1 MKQES
6 DLLPVAN
13 RFVSLFDEMKDG
25 CPEWIKDIHENSI
38 LKFKDKGFPG
48 KKDESYRFS
57 HDEFSLIGE
66 FDLEEPVELP
76 FTRNQLLAEKNID
89 RSSFTVIT
97 VNGKYSESLNA
108 DVAFPEGM
116 IVGNLCVK
124 GVQEQKMISS
134 FLNVQAGKSEDSL
147 VDLNNA
153 FFRDGLFLCFPS
165 NVVIDKPVC
174 VLNVNYSKKPTFSAQ
189 RNLIV
194 LGSNSKV
201 SLLYE
206 DVSAFSEKMF
216 SNNVTEIF
224 IDRDSS
230 LDFCEIQDLNDGS
243 RSVHSIFTSQKDNSF
258 LQTELNPVRG
268 AWIRNNLK
276 VDIDGE
282 FAEAKLYGLSV
293 IGEDQHF
300 DQFTKVDHIKPN
312 CSSDQHYK
320 YMLEKNARGSFY
332 GRIHVFRDAQK
343 TNAYQKNNNILLTE
357 KAVMNTRPQL
367 IIDADDVKCSHGA
380 TIGQIDKEA
389 LFYMQQRGIGK
400 DDAMMLMMNAFA
412 GEVIDKFKN
421 EKIKKYMTE
430 MVTRKLGGA
439 KE

>member
-6 DLLPVAN
+6 DLLPAAN
-13 RFVSLFDEMKDG
+13 RFVSLFDEITDS
-25 CPEWIKDIHENSI
+25 CPEWIKNIHENSI
-38 LKFKDKGFPG
+38 LRFKEKGFPG
-48 KKDESYRFS
+48 SKNESYKFS

-66 FDLEEPVELP
+66 FDYEETEEVP
-76 FTRNQLLAEKNID
+76 FTRSQLLSEKNID
-89 RSSFTVIT
+89 RGALTVIT
-97 VNGKYSESLNA
+97 INGRYSESLNSDA
-108 DVAFPEGM
+108 AFPEGM
-116 IVGNLCVK
+116 IVGNLCET
-124 GVQEQKMISS
+124 GVQEQNMISS
-134 FLNVQAGKSEDSL
+134 FLNVQAGKSEDAL

-174 VLNVNYSKKPTFSAQ
+174 ILNVNYSKRPAFSAQ

-194 LGSNSKV
+194 LGTGSKV
-201 SLLYE
+201 SILYE

-216 SNNVTEIF
+216 SDNVTEIF
-224 IDRDSS
+224 IDSYSS
-230 LDFCEIQDLNDGS
+230 LNFCEIQDLNDES
-243 RSVHSIFTSQKDNSF
+243 RSVHSIFTNQKDNSF
-258 LQTELNPVRG
+258 LQTEINPVRG

-276 VDIDGE
+276 VAIDGE
-282 FAEAKLYGLSV
+282 FSEAKLYGLSV

-300 DQFTKVDHIKPN
+300 DQYTKVDHIKAN
-312 CSSDQHYK
+312 GSSDQHYK

-343 TNAYQKNNNILLTE
+343 TNAYQKNNNILFTE

-380 TIGQIDKEA
+380 TIGQIDEEA

-400 DDAMMLMMNAFA
+400 DEAKMLMMNAFA

-421 EKIKKYMTE
+421 DKIKKYMTD